1 MALAVSCA
9 SGLISFLMTLG
20 NVWTLHTI
28 GSNSLKAV
36 HCNALCMHSVLSSG
50 GTLPAEYKWDVD
62 KTGCFSHVEWKR
74 PQRGKIHVD
83 IPFFFYILNILS
95 YRCFVYSIH
104 YIT

>member
-1 MALAVSCA
+1 
-9 SGLISFLMTLG
+9 MTLG

-50 GTLPAEYKWDVD
+50 EHYLLNINGMLIKQDASPMWN
-62 KTGCFSHVEWKR
+62 G
-74 PQRGKIHVD
+74 RGRSEEKIHVD
-83 IPFFFYILNILS
+83 IPFFLNILNILS